1 MNTDS
6 KNLSV
11 LFSIRVHLWP
21 LVRRQVIVYSGPC
34 SPNPGQRRVPMKPQ
48 SSRRNFLASGLAL
61 PAAALG
67 APLGGSPEPQAA
79 AQTPSNEVKLTYRT
93 LGNTGLKVTSLSF
106 GCMTTSDASVIEH
119 AADIG
124 IVHFD
129 TARRDQSG
137 NNERSVG
144 ASRKGNRQRGGRARK
159 SAGK

>member
-1 MNTDS
+1 
-6 KNLSV
+6 
-11 LFSIRVHLWP
+11 
-21 LVRRQVIVYSGPC
+21 
-34 SPNPGQRRVPMKPQ
+34 MKPQ

-67 APLGGSPEPQAA
+67 APLGGSPEAQAA

-129 TARRDQSG
+129 TARSYQSG
-137 NNERSVG
+137 NNERMVG
-144 ASRKGNRQRGGRARK
+144 AALKGKRQRVVISSK
-159 SAGK
+159 SAGKTKQEALADLEIGRAHV